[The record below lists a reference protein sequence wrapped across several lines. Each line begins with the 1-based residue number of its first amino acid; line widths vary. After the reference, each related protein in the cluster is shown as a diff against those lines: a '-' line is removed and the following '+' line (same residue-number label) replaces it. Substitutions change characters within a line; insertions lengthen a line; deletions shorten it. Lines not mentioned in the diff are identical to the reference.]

1 MAAPLFISRMSI
13 RTKLT
18 LVFSIVLGIIALFV
32 YYFLPG
38 RLETLN
44 YEALLDKV
52 ESIAFQSAYIV
63 SPSLVFHDS
72 VSAREALSIAARDRD
87 IVYLVVV
94 DESGRVFIAH
104 RLGEAERYH
113 YQEDLTGEAIRKGD
127 DLASV
132 SVPVTHNERVIGQ
145 LYVGM
150 SLARLR
156 EQIEDSKSTVL
167 ILITLLFVLGFL
179 VVYVLTYLVVSPLS
193 DMVRT
198 VGKIT
203 AGDLSQR
210 AEVTSHDEV
219 GELALAFNEMVHSL
233 ASMQQ
238 QLKEANQ
245 SLETRVVERTRDL
258 ARSEEALRQTGEQLR
273 ALSTHLQTIREEERA
288 YISREIHDQLG
299 QMLTAMNIDLAV
311 VEKQLS
317 KIGTSPVHTALIE
330 KVRYLSAMVESTI
343 QRMRRLALEL
353 RPDVLDNLG
362 LVEALEW
369 QVREFETRTNIR
381 CDLSIQAKPIA
392 ADEAKA
398 IALFRMLQESLTNIM
413 RHAHATKVEVHLKEQ
428 DGKILLQ
435 IHDNGRGIN
444 EKDLLGIRSLGII
457 GMRERA
463 AHLGGVARV
472 TGTPGKGTTVAVEI
486 PLVTE
491 EDQHAPD
498 HSSEPEASGGERTAG
513 S

>member
-1 MAAPLFISRMSI
+1 MATPLFISRMSI

-18 LVFSIVLGIIALFV
+18 LVFSVVLGTIAVFV

-38 RLETLN
+38 RLETQN
-44 YEALLDKV
+44 YDALRDEV
-52 ESIAFQSAYIV
+52 ESLAFQTAYIV
-63 SPSLVFHDS
+63 SPSLVFNDS
-72 VSAREALSIAARDRD
+72 VSAREAISIASRDTS
-87 IVYLVVV
+87 IVYVVVV
-94 DESGRVFIAH
+94 DGSGRVFVAH
-104 RLGEAERYH
+104 RLDEAERYR
-113 YQEDLTGEAIRKGD
+113 YQEDQTSEALRKD
-127 DLASV
+127 VDLASV
-132 SVPVTHNERVIGQ
+132 SVPVTHNDRVIGQ
-145 LYVGM
+145 LHIGM
-150 SLARLR
+150 SLAHLR
-156 EQIEDSKSTVL
+156 EQIDDSKSTIL
-167 ILITLLFVLGFL
+167 ILIALFLVLGFL

-203 AGDLSQR
+203 AGDLSHR

-219 GELALAFNEMVHSL
+219 GDLATAFNEMVNSL

-258 ARSEEALRQTGEQLR
+258 AHSEEALRQSGEQLR

-311 VEKQLS
+311 VEKQLA
-317 KIGTSPVHTALIE
+317 KINTSPTQIAVIE

-353 RPDVLDNLG
+353 RPDILDNLG

-381 CDLSIQAKPIA
+381 CNLSIQARPTGI
-392 ADEAKA
+392 DEPKA

-413 RHAHATKVEVHLKEQ
+413 RHAHATRVEVHLKEE
-428 DGKILLQ
+428 DGKIILG

-444 EKDLLGIRSLGII
+444 ETDLRSVRSLGII

-463 AHLGGVARV
+463 AHLGGIARV
-472 TGTPGKGTTVAVEI
+472 TGTPGMGTTVSVEI
-486 PLVTE
+486 PLTTQK
-491 EDQHAPD
+491 D
-498 HSSEPEASGGERTAG
+498 
-513 S
+513 